1 MVEFRELCRYAQN
14 DKGDFMFYDRFME
27 LCKQKGEKPS
37 RAAIDAGISKS
48 LVTKWKNNASEIP
61 SMDVLDKLAKYFNI
75 PVSDLLNEGLVRCK
89 ECGLLY
95 DSSDPDEREH
105 HRLMHSARE
114 KAINKYGFC
123 WEPAIAEEKKAEAR
137 SIIESNSTT
146 IDTRID
152 AQIIVFRALFSRSL
166 MQNGFDLEHPDMESY
181 IAMILNQGK
190 GKQSIPEELY
200 EPLVTRFGTKE
211 GIPAGTIYHKINPP
225 AGVSTSRG
233 NSIFDLL
240 TENELQLV
248 YKYAEHLISLRQKQ

>member
-1 MVEFRELCRYAQN
+1 
-14 DKGDFMFYDRFME
+14 MFYDRFME

-75 PVSDLLNEGLVRCK
+75 PVSDLLDEGLVRCK

-105 HRLMHSARE
+105 HRLIHTARE

-137 SIIESNSTT
+137 AIINDETKT
-146 IDTRID
+146 VDDRID
-152 AQIIVFRALFSRSL
+152 AQVIVFKALFSRSL
-166 MQNGFDLEHPDMESY
+166 MQNNFDLEHPDFESY
-181 IAMILNQGK
+181 CAMILGQGK
-190 GKQSIPEELY
+190 GKHSIPEEIY
-200 EPLVTRFGTKE
+200 EPLTENFGTKE
-211 GIPAGTIYHKINPP
+211 GIQAGTIYRKTNPP
-225 AGVSTSRG
+225 ASNSASRG

-240 TENELQLV
+240 TDNELQLV
-248 YKYAEHLISLRQKQ
+248 YKYAEHLISLRQNQ